1 MGSYWLFEYQ
11 SRDHHGAS
19 CVRRPS
25 LGRFLTG
32 AALMAG
38 LVMAGCGADAPATA
52 PLPPGR
58 SVNTLKINGE
68 ERSYILRLPPKYD
81 GKTKVPL
88 VILMNGASDSAK
100 YAEEAY
106 HFAEKG
112 DASNFA
118 LVLPEALGEGHAW
131 NGLGNGESEKADVA
145 FLTNLLE
152 SLPKQYAIDTHHMY
166 VSGHSMGAIMAYR
179 IAAERPDLVAAVGVV
194 AGAVDKDFPT
204 PKSPVPV
211 IMFHGRQDPIFPYG
225 DPLPAGLEHPDFN
238 VVAGE
243 VAYWC
248 KVNGCDTKPT
258 KTDRPVPTVQRD
270 LFEGPKKAEVVLYS
284 LDRGNHMWPG
294 GKEMPGKTMIPVQDI
309 SATDLM
315 WDFFKGHARE

>member
-1 MGSYWLFEYQ
+1 MGRMEWSRRRWLGGLQ
-11 SRDHHGAS
+11 A
-19 CVRRPS
+19 VV
-25 LGRFLTG
+25 L
-32 AALMAG
+32 AG
-38 LVMAGCGADAPATA
+38 LVLAGGGADAPATA
-52 PLPPGR
+52 RCTSIAP
-58 SVNTLKINGE
+58 VNTVKIGAQ

-106 HFAEKG
+106 RFAEKA
-112 DASNFA
+112 DANNFA
-118 LVLPEALGEGHAW
+118 LVLPEALGDGHAW
-131 NGLGNGESEKADVA
+131 NGSGNSENEKADLA
-145 FLTNLLE
+145 FLTTLLE
-152 SLPKQYAIDTHHMY
+152 TLPKQYAMDTHHMY

-179 IAAERPDLVAAVGVV
+179 VAAERPDLVAAVGVV
-194 AGAVDKDFPT
+194 AGAADSDFPM
-204 PKSPVPV
+204 PKTPVPV
-211 IMFHGRQDPIFPYG
+211 IMFHGRPGRFFRMATLCRQ
-225 DPLPAGLEHPDFN
+225 GLSIGNRTLSPEKSFLMQ
-238 VVAGE
+238 GRE
-243 VAYWC
+243 
-248 KVNGCDTKPT
+248 CDTKPT